1 MWLKIGSISEFVKL
15 SIILWTMKDNEA
27 KLPCP
32 TFQKLTDDYFFPNFH
47 ESLSGHIVQI
57 FQYQATSYYPLD
69 NETMNL
75 I

>member
-1 MWLKIGSISEFVKL
+1 
-15 SIILWTMKDNEA
+15 MKDNEA